1 MTTINLNQIGK
12 ATQKR
17 IRDEV
22 GVGNITQLKKLAKDS
37 GVDLGKKKETQEK
50 RAYEYFGTIINDR
63 IEEQKALKAQEERI
77 HKENIKQF
85 KKNVRS
91 GASDFSIRFKS
102 IEESI
107 KMMEYASTKGK
118 YLLTNEDGIKFPL
131 NGKTVEKLKS
141 KAPFMIL
148 KEYDASDTG
157 DQADTYYGWVKSTTG
172 GSVGFSSVGS
182 SSGYGLNSGG
192 FFPFTHDLPIDL
204 TEFQIGRV
212 VTEELVEDNC
222 FIHSLK
228 VSGIVKDKIGSICC
242 EIIGRDIPQRK
253 LKEIA
258 EKYNIYITVKKP
270 QDGAKTTSKIVE
282 YGQKENPHL
291 NLALVEGHY
300 FLIKEVPYTSY
311 AIKNYELVKNKPK
324 WNEFIKKDER
334 KKRFI
339 TSYELV
345 LLMKECG
352 YFKPLQLTSELMKT
366 IYSDKVINID
376 TLEEASLHSR
386 PNSYVEKE
394 EDELVNLCFDFETTT
409 NGATHKPYM
418 VHIYNHFSKSE
429 QNGQCGGLN
438 PHEIDKTFHGEDCAK
453 QMFYYLT
460 KFKKQFRLLAHNAGY
475 DIRFIYQHLFCFSMI
490 NRSKFLLRG
499 NGRFYYG
506 KDTYMFVEIQDTYAI
521 ISSPLKSFG
530 KMFQLDMKKEVM
542 PYDLYTEVNVREKYI
557 PIEKCICD
565 EQEEFMKNCREWGC
579 IYKLDFTNRDKD
591 THIDI
596 IKYSQIYCRLD
607 YVVLWQGYN
616 KFKGWIKDI
625 CGLNIDYYVS
635 SASIAHDYMLK
646 EGVYEGTWQLSGL
659 VREFIQ
665 RAMVGGRTMMAENKQ
680 NHIKNNVDDF
690 DAVSLYPSAME
701 RIGEIGGYLKGKPK
715 IITNLSYDFLK
726 QQDGYFVEI
735 LITEVNKHYK
745 FPIMS
750 KIGEVR
756 EFTNDMVNQI
766 IVVDKFTLEDLIKF
780 HKISFKIIKGYYY
793 DEGRNIK
800 IGKVI
805 RYLFNKRKEEKKN
818 KNPVEQIFKLIMNSA
833 YGKTLLKPF
842 DTESKYIKDLNEHT
856 SKYFNH
862 IKQITPLF
870 NGTFKVDHYKSINE
884 HFNNCFIGVEVL
896 SMSKRIMNEVM
907 CLAED
912 NGLNMYYQD
921 TDSIHIDSKSVSVLA
936 QKFKEEHNRE
946 LIGNDMGQFHT
957 DFQSDTLKG
966 DLVSIES
973 IYLGKK
979 CYIDKL
985 SDGTGI
991 DYHIRM
997 KGVPTQSIEYYA
1009 KQNNMSVFEI
1019 YEDLLAGK
1027 PITFDLA
1034 CGGTKC
1040 CFEFQDDLTIK
1051 SLYKFEREIRFGG
1064 NKKEQQKMKNREK
1077 RLKKIP

>member
-1 MTTINLNQIGK
+1 MSTINLNQIGK

-22 GVGNITQLKKLAKDS
+22 GVSNITQLKKLAKDS

-50 RAYEYFGTIINDR
+50 RAYGYFATIINDR
-63 IEEQKALKAQEERI
+63 IEEQKVIKAREEQRLKLQERIRKEQERALKAQEEQM

-85 KKNVRS
+85 KKNVRN
-91 GASDFSIRFKS
+91 GVQNFDMRFKS
-102 IEESI
+102 LDEGV
-107 KMMEYASTKGK
+107 KLMKYASSKGK
-118 YLLTNEDGIKFPL
+118 YLITNAGGLQYTL
-131 NGKTVEKLKS
+131 NGKTMRNFEEHQLLAMTIHDDMEDEAEAEADSNSQLKT
-141 KAPFMIL
+141 A
-148 KEYDASDTG
+148 
-157 DQADTYYGWVKSTTG
+157 VVG
-172 GSVGFSSVGS
+172 GSVSFSFVGA

-222 FIHSLK
+222 FIHALK
-228 VSGIVKDKIGSICC
+228 QSGIVKDKIGSICC

-258 EKYNIYITVKKP
+258 EKYNFYITVKKP
-270 QDGAKTTSKIVE
+270 QDGDKTTSKIVE

-311 AIKNYELVKNKPK
+311 SIKNYELVKNKER

-345 LLMKECG
+345 ILMKECG

-376 TLEEASLHSR
+376 TLEEASLLSR
-386 PNSYVEKE
+386 PNIYEPKK

-409 NGATHKPYM
+409 NGTIHKPYM
-418 VHIYNHFSKSE
+418 VHIYNR
-429 QNGQCGGLN
+429 
-438 PHEIDKTFHGEDCAK
+438 EIDKTFHGEDCAK

-460 KFKKQFRLLAHNAGY
+460 KFKKSFRLLAHNAGY

-530 KMFQLDMKKEVM
+530 KMFQLEVKKEIM
-542 PYDLYTEVNVREKYI
+542 PYHLYTEANVREKYI

-565 EQEEFMKNCREWGC
+565 EQEEFMKNCKEWGC
-579 IYKLDFTNRDKD
+579 IYKMDFANRDKD

-607 YVVLWQGYN
+607 CVVLWQGYN
-616 KFKGWIKDI
+616 KFKGWIQEV

-680 NHIKNNVDDF
+680 HHVKKNVDDF
-690 DAVSLYPSAME
+690 DAVSLYPSAMK
-701 RIGEIGGYLKGKPK
+701 RIGEMGGYLKGKPK

-726 QQDGYFVEI
+726 MQDGYFVEI
-735 LITEVNKHYK
+735 LITSVNKQYK
-745 FPIMS
+745 FPLMS

-756 EFTNDMVNQI
+756 EFTNDMANET
-766 IVVDKFTLEDLIKF
+766 IVVDKFTLEDLITF
-780 HKISFKIIKGYYY
+780 QHITFKIIKGYYY
-793 DEGRNIK
+793 DEGRNNK
-800 IGKVI
+800 IGEVI
-805 RYLFNKRKEEKKN
+805 QHLFNTRKKEKKN
-818 KNPVEQIFKLIMNSA
+818 KNPVEQIYKLIMNSA

-842 DTESKYIKDLNEHT
+842 DTESKYIKNLEEHT

-870 NGTFKVDHYKSINE
+870 NGTYKIDHYKSINT

-912 NGLNMYYQD
+912 TGLNIYYQD
-921 TDSIHIDSKSVSVLA
+921 TDSMHIDNESVPILA
-936 QKFKEEHNRE
+936 EKFKEEYGRE
-946 LIGNDMGQFHT
+946 LIGSDMGQFHT
-957 DFQSDTLKG
+957 DFSSDILKG

-973 IYLGKK
+973 IFLGKK

-1009 KQNNMSVFEI
+1009 QQNNMSVFKI
-1019 YEDLLAGK
+1019 YEELLAGK
-1027 PITFDLA
+1027 PVTFDLA

-1051 SLYKFEREIRFGG
+1051 SLYKFERKIQF
-1064 NKKEQQKMKNREK
+1064 KKK
-1077 RLKKIP
+1077 